1 MFEKFSTGD
10 WKWNNTEAEP
20 FDITHT
26 KLKLAEFKIDLRE
39 HDLKQ
44 TLFSDNQWLLAWFES
59 MSLRIQPDS
68 LAEFIRR
75 YPNARIR
82 S

>member
-10 WKWNNTEAEP
+10 WKLNNTEAEP

-26 KLKLAEFKIDLRE
+26 KLKPAEFKIDLRE

-44 TLFSDNQWLLAWFES
+44 TLFSDNQ
-59 MSLRIQPDS
+59 
-68 LAEFIRR
+68 
-75 YPNARIR
+75 
-82 S
+82 